1 MRVAAPTSGTR
12 VSRLLILVPSVPCRL
27 DDRVPWHFFQEL
39 RPIAA
44 SGVEVCVAASNAP
57 DFEIPGVRFVA
68 LGRESLRG
76 SLFRLL
82 GTLAGVARQHRSL
95 PRGGSVA
102 GLKKQARLYQWNR
115 AVSQVVREFKPDVIH
130 SHWAYPMGSAG
141 YLAAEETGVPL
152 VMTLRGYEHVVSP
165 EFGYGD
171 CLDPFYER
179 TLIESL
185 KRAAKITVCCSDS
198 VRRLAELGFRD
209 DPRVV
214 TLYHA
219 INADR
224 FRGTESEAADWK
236 QKLRLEGRRV
246 VTCIAGMIHG
256 RKGHATLIE
265 AFARI
270 ANAYPDATLLLVGD
284 GPLRGQLEG
293 LASELGMS
301 SRIVFHGA
309 AHPND
314 VQHLIRLS
322 EFTVLPTHCEVFG
335 NVVFESL
342 VVGTPVIS
350 GSVGAAKDVLPLGPY
365 GRLFPPGDVDA
376 LSGAIVDVLDH
387 PELARREA
395 ALGREY
401 VLSHMSLRH
410 RVDGFLSLYRELA
423 PSASIP

>member
-1 MRVAAPTSGTR
+1 MR
-12 VSRLLILVPSVPCRL
+12 ILVLAPSVPESL
-27 DDRVPWHFFQEL
+27 DERAPWHFFQEL
-39 RPIAA
+39 EPIARSGVAICVA
-44 SGVEVCVAASNAP
+44 SGSAP
-57 DFEIPGVRFVA
+57 EYRLGGVDFRQLKRP
-68 LGRESLRG
+68 SLR
-76 SLFRLL
+76 RLTQL
-82 GTLAGVARQHRSL
+82 VSASAMLLRHRSRL
-95 PRGGSVA
+95 PCGRASGDRTR
-102 GLKKQARLYQWNR
+102 RLRVCQLNR
-115 AVSQVVREFKPDVIH
+115 EVSRVIREYLPDVIH

-141 YLAAEETGVPL
+141 YLAAEEAGVPL

-179 TLIESL
+179 TLVEAL
-185 KRAAKITVCCSDS
+185 RRAARITVCCSDS
-198 VRRLAELGFRD
+198 VRRLKELGIGD
-209 DPRVV
+209 SSRVV
-214 TLYHA
+214 QLYHA
-219 INADR
+219 VNSERFSGTQAEAD
-224 FRGTESEAADWK
+224 AWK
-236 QKLRLEGRRV
+236 QKLGLHGRRV
-246 VTCIAGMIHG
+246 ITCIAGMIHG
-256 RKGHATLIE
+256 RKGHATLIR
-265 AFARI
+265 AFART
-270 ANAYPDATLLLVGD
+270 ADGYPDATLLLVGD
-284 GPLRGQLEG
+284 GPMRSQLES
-293 LASELGMS
+293 LTSDLGIS
-301 SRIVFHGA
+301 ARTVFLGA

-423 PSASIP
+423 PSASVP